1 MIPRQGISRWTYN
14 RTNLSC
20 VVMPPAHPPIYSLL
34 YRVEFAA
41 ARALFSALRLLS
53 ADGASAVGGWLGRR
67 IGRFTGANGIAADNL
82 AHALPELDS
91 DARTA
96 ALTEAWDN
104 LGRTMAEYTVL
115 PTLVRDDQAWRVTVE
130 GYEPL
135 AALSAAGKPALLF
148 AAHLGNWEVI
158 PVALSRLMK
167 PLTIVYR
174 PANNPLVDGLIARI
188 RTGYTA
194 GMAPKG
200 SAGARQIMRALGAGG
215 HVFMVVDQKLN
226 TGFEIPFFG
235 RGAFTGPAVA
245 SFAARFQCPVFPIRT
260 ERLAGCTFKV
270 TVEAPWPPPEQ
281 NDDDTVRAF
290 LTRMNQTLEAWIR
303 ARPGQWL
310 WMHRRWPK

>member
-1 MIPRQGISRWTYN
+1 
-14 RTNLSC
+14 
-20 VVMPPAHPPIYSLL
+20 MPPSALPKYPLL

-41 ARALFSALRLLS
+41 ARALIGALRRLS
-53 ADGASAVGGWLGRR
+53 TDGASAVGGWLGRC
-67 IGRFTGANGIAADNL
+67 IGRFSSAHGVAMDNIAR
-82 AHALPELDS
+82 ALPELDS
-91 DARTA
+91 GARAA

-104 LGRTMAEYTVL
+104 LGRTVAEYAIL
-115 PTLVRDDQAWRVTVE
+115 PTLAGTEAAWRVTVE
-130 GYEPL
+130 GHEPL

-148 AAHLGNWEVI
+148 GAHLGNWEVI
-158 PVALSRLMK
+158 PAALSRLMK

-174 PANNPLVDGLIARI
+174 PANNPMVDELIARI
-188 RTGYTA
+188 RSGYTA

-200 SAGARQIMRALGAGG
+200 SAGARQVMKTLGDGG

-245 SFAARFQCPVFPIRT
+245 SFATRFQCPVFPVRT

-270 TVEAPWPPPEQ
+270 TVEPPWSPPEKS
-281 NDDDTVRAF
+281 DDDTVRAF

-310 WMHRRWPK
+310 WMHRRWPR